1 MQYFSVDVLSIEIYA
16 CHSATRLHQ
25 LRAALFA
32 TCVTFL
38 SSPAISNKLPF
49 ILYELLQRVVLAH
62 DLHKKERAGALSLS
76 LSLSASNVHLC
87 RQPRELASRLSATRF
102 FSFRMP
108 GRARS

>member
-16 CHSATRLHQ
+16 CHSATRPHQ

-32 TCVTFL
+32 TCVTILFN
-38 SSPAISNKLPF
+38 PAISNKLPF
-49 ILYELLQRVVLAH
+49 ILYELLQRVVPAH
-62 DLHKKERAGALSLS
+62 DLHKKERVCAPSLCQQCAP
-76 LSLSASNVHLC
+76 LQTTERAI
-87 RQPRELASRLSATRF
+87 ASRLSATRF